1 MKSHAQN
8 LSLSLPFET
17 NIQQGQKLCKYH
29 FYVMNH
35 KEMKIGHSCHSI
47 HLLFIF
53 KKVKATFVC
62 YESRPRK

>member
-8 LSLSLPFET
+8 LSLPLPFET

-35 KEMKIGHSCHSI
+35 KEIKMAIRTI
-47 HLLFIF
+47 LFTF
-53 KKVKATFVC
+53 CPFSKK
-62 YESRPRK
+62 